1 MLAAIGLYGV
11 IAYAAARRTREFGIR
26 LALGA
31 HPRQILGSV
40 LKDGIVIATIGIAVG
55 VLAGFALSRLAGR
68 YVQELQLPGPLPLVA
83 SALVI
88 LAAAVS
94 ASLMPATRAATVD
107 TIQALRAD

>member
-1 MLAAIGLYGV
+1 VLAFAV
-11 IAYAAARRTREFGIR
+11 SWRTQEFGIR

-55 VLAGFALSRLAGR
+55 ALAGFTLSRLAGR
-68 YVQELQLPGPLPLVA
+68 YARELQLPGPLPLIA
-83 SALVI
+83 STLVI

-94 ASLMPATRAATVD
+94 ASLMPATRAASVD